1 MTKTAT
7 KVEIMKFPIKISKDD
22 KVTVLGSCFATEM
35 GARMAAAGFKVCT
48 NPFGTVYN
56 PVSVANSI
64 ARLDHCVPF
73 RMEECVEMGAGAG
86 KICSWW
92 HHTSFARPTAEEF
105 LVGANATLQK
115 ASAWWK
121 ESDKVI
127 ITFGTAM
134 VWKLVANG
142 EVVSN
147 CLKRPSREFSHEML
161 SVDQVAAV
169 LSRMITAH
177 PDKEF
182 IFTVSPIRH
191 MGEGAHLNTLSK
203 STLQLGLQAALK
215 AAGGRRAA
223 YFPSYEIMLDELRDY
238 RWFAADLVH
247 PTEKAADLIFERFI
261 EAILP

>member
-1 MTKTAT
+1 
-7 KVEIMKFPIKISKDD
+7 MKFPIKISKDD
-22 KVTVLGSCFATEM
+22 KVAVLGSCFATEM
-35 GARMAAAGFKVCT
+35 GTRMASAGFNVCT

-56 PVSVANSI
+56 PVSIANSI
-64 ARLDHCVPF
+64 ARLDYCVPF
-73 RMEECVEMGAGAG
+73 RRDECVEMGAGAG

-92 HHTSFARPTAEEF
+92 HHTSFARLTEDEF
-105 LVGANATLQK
+105 LLNANKSLEEK
-115 ASAWWK
+115 SAIWK
-121 ESDKVI
+121 SSNKVI

-134 VWKLVANG
+134 VWKLVSNG

-147 CLKRPSREFSHEML
+147 CLKRPSREFTHEML

-169 LSRMITAH
+169 LRRMIAAH

-203 STLQLGLQAALK
+203 ATLHLGLQTALEDPD
-215 AAGGRRAA
+215 GLQRAA
-223 YFPSYEIMLDELRDY
+223 YFPAYEIMLDELRDY
-238 RWFAADLVH
+238 RWFAADRVH
-247 PTEKAADLIFERFI
+247 PTEEAANLIFERFL